1 MGRDQRG
8 AKGEKLQMKA
18 RVERRERARV
28 GQRPGWTEGQDRP
41 SELGG
46 GPSRLA
52 AALLPEPEVTGTS
65 NVPCARPVRGKSS
78 LRVGGLFGGPGSE
91 THGALG
97 LTQSHAKR
105 LTLSDMN
112 S

>member
-1 MGRDQRG
+1 MGRDRGG

-65 NVPCARPVRGKSS
+65 NVP
-78 LRVGGLFGGPGSE
+78 LDQGPMCQASPG
-91 THGALG
+91 
-97 LTQSHAKR
+97 
-105 LTLSDMN
+105 
-112 S
+112 